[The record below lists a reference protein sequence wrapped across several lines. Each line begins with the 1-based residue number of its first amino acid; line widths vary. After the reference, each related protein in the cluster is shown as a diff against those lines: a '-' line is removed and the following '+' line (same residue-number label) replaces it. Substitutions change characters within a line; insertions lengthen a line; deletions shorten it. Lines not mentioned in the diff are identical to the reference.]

1 MDNIDYPCRT
11 ALHLDSNRYVAV
23 RHMVECNDGVTYLAA
38 SHASPA
44 IAQAV
49 GGGAPAVGGAS
60 AVLGPRCRWSKQ
72 LKRKV
77 CDGDGLELGGMGEA
91 PAAAPGV
98 GALVIDEARAADAAP
113 EEVAPPALGWRPWK
127 DKKAGKPRA
136 RPAATDLDAG
146 PGARPAQ
153 ASAPADA
160 AAAAAAAGGRDT
172 SAGLFSFIS
181 AGAAAD
187 ASPRPD
193 AAAGAAAAAGAG
205 AGASPHLRGHAALA
219 AATAL
224 ELAAAVPDCRGTT
237 RDGTSALPGRD
248 AVGA

>member
-1 MDNIDYPCRT
+1 
-11 ALHLDSNRYVAV
+11 
-23 RHMVECNDGVTYLAA
+23 MVDCNDGVTYLAA

-60 AVLGPRCRWSKQ
+60 AVLGPRCWWSKQ

-77 CDGDGLELGGMGEA
+77 CDGDGLELGGLGEA
-91 PAAAPGV
+91 PAAAPGA
-98 GALVIDEARAADAAP
+98 GALVIHEARAADAAP

-160 AAAAAAAGGRDT
+160 AAATAAAGEEVLPQGC
-172 SAGLFSFIS
+172 SPLFLQTPPQMPRHGPTL
-181 AGAAAD
+181 APEPPPEPEPE
-187 ASPRPD
+187 PRPTS
-193 AAAGAAAAAGAG
+193 GAT
-205 AGASPHLRGHAALA
+205 LR
-219 AATAL
+219 
-224 ELAAAVPDCRGTT
+224 
-237 RDGTSALPGRD
+237 LPLPPP
-248 AVGA
+248 

>member
-77 CDGDGLELGGMGEA
+77 CDGDGLELGGLGEA
-91 PAAAPGV
+91 PAAAPGA
-98 GALVIDEARAADAAP
+98 GALVIHEARAADAAP

-146 PGARPAQ
+146 PSARPAQ

-160 AAAAAAAGGRDT
+160 AAATAAAGGRGT

-181 AGAAAD
+181 ADAAAD

-193 AAAGAAAAAGAG
+193 AGAGAAAGAG

-224 ELAAAVPDCRGTT
+224 ELAAAVPDCRGTA